1 MRDSAIDLTVPRSHW
16 IDHVLNIWGISDLQ
30 LLEVRMPSSNQE
42 FATTRERLAK
52 AEQLY
57 RVGDYPH
64 VLTSLRLA
72 FEAFAAVYGASRTD
86 KNLFDKIL
94 VGAHP
99 EVREKLRDSFDY
111 IYRLLNVGPHE
122 PAPTVN
128 QQLPIGR
135 NEARYALVTAYALFD
150 YFSRNEWPGV

>member
-1 MRDSAIDLTVPRSHW
+1 
-16 IDHVLNIWGISDLQ
+16 
-30 LLEVRMPSSNQE
+30 MPSSNQE

-135 NEARYALVTAYALFD
+135 NEARYALVTAYAVFE